1 MADEIK
7 QVMEALDRVE
17 GKMDETSKSNAAELK
32 RLGEEQTKL
41 SRQLMELQQKGVVT
55 SRKPKLR
62 RLATTSSMPTAS
74 RPSATALPRRLVSNS
89 LKRLT
94 RRKRS
99 LRSRRR
105 PVASFRRTVVRAS
118 SLVLSVR
125 SRLKVSSRRSRLPRT
140 LLNTSRKR
148 KPRTSTA
155 RHSLLKALRS
165 RLVLPPSRPRR
176 ARSRRSLTLLA
187 CPSS

>member
-41 SRQLMELQQKGVVT
+41 SRQLMELQQKGVAAKQEAEVKT
-55 SRKPKLR
+55 AGDNVVDADGFKAFRDGSAQKARVELVETFDKKEAVNPI
-62 RLATTSSMPTAS
+62 TTPT
-74 RPSATALPRRLVSNS
+74 
-89 LKRLT
+89 
-94 RRKRS
+94 
-99 LRSRRR
+99 
-105 PVASFRRTVVRAS
+105 SFRRTVVRAS